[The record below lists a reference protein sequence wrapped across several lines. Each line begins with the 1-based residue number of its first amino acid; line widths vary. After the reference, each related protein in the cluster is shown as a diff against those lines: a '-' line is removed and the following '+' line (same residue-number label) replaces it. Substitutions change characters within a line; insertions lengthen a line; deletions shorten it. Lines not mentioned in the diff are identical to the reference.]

1 MKITRKTFDEVMF
14 PCYNP
19 MNMVIKKAHGAYIY
33 DNKGNK
39 YTDLTSGIA
48 VNLLGHTPK
57 GVVDVIKKASANLI
71 HVSNI
76 FCIYTKTA
84 GGRFQFLISMLK
96 DAHLWELVM

>member
-19 MNMVIKKAHGAYIY
+19 MNMVIKKAHGSYIY

-57 GVVDVIKKASANLI
+57 GVVDVIKKASAGDLATNLKPHFI
-71 HVSNI
+71 VVAIS
-76 FCIYTKTA
+76 TRS
-84 GGRFQFLISMLK
+84 GSLIQLT
-96 DAHLWELVM
+96 

>member
-76 FCIYTKTA
+76 FCNEHH
-84 GGRFQFLISMLK
+84 
-96 DAHLWELVM
+96 D